1 MLAQSHA
8 HRPWHLSAV
17 FAVAAASRLAG
28 FALTSLPGVLETRP
42 ELSTPIT
49 SFRSRKWYFSL
60 GIHSLCIVREGV
72 YIHGSGTNPYAG
84 GVFHHASPARTPG
97 SVLIS

>member
-8 HRPWHLSAV
+8 HRSWHLSAV
-17 FAVAAASRLAG
+17 FAVAAASRLAA

-49 SFRSRKWYFSL
+49 SFRSRKWCL
-60 GIHSLCIVREGV
+60 PLAIHSLYVVREGV
-72 YIHGSGTNPYAG
+72 YIRGSGANPYAG
-84 GVFHHASPARTPG
+84 GVFHHASPGRTPG